1 MTVFRRLLNSLLSS
15 VINTKLKHKEPIM
28 ATNKTQTWNE
38 VQALL
43 EAHQTK
49 EKPSKKE
56 IVLREALEVL
66 LAPKTSGGSANPPQE
81 IDGVM
86 NYYCRFHQTYE
97 PLEDMVMSKGN
108 SKGYCKASI
117 SKWNK
122 TNANIKKLDAQ
133 VQALVTDG
141 NFEEAQAIAQESKGL
156 KDGLNNPENY
166 DIVEDWNAFAPVT
179 EDSE

>member
-1 MTVFRRLLNSLLSS
+1 
-15 VINTKLKHKEPIM
+15 M
-28 ATNKTQTWNE
+28 ATNKTQTWE
-38 VQALL
+38 QVQKLL
-43 EAHQTK
+43 QAHQTK
-49 EKPSKKE
+49 ENPSKKE
-56 IVLREALEVL
+56 IALKEALELL

-133 VQALVTDG
+133 VQALVTEG

-156 KDGLNNPENY
+156 KDGLNDPENY
-166 DIVEDWNAFAPVT
+166 DIVEDWNVFAPVI
-179 EDSE
+179 EDSIEDMI

>member
-1 MTVFRRLLNSLLSS
+1 
-15 VINTKLKHKEPIM
+15 M
-28 ATNKTQTWNE
+28 ATNKTQTWND

-43 EAHQTK
+43 EAHQNK

-56 IVLREALEVL
+56 IALKEALELL

-86 NYYCRFHQTYE
+86 NYYCRFHQVYE

-133 VQALVTDG
+133 VQALVTEG

-156 KDGLNNPENY
+156 KDGLNSPENY
-166 DIVEDWNAFAPVT
+166 NVELDWIDFKGPIEET
-179 EDSE
+179 EDLKDSE

>member
-1 MTVFRRLLNSLLSS
+1 
-15 VINTKLKHKEPIM
+15 M
-28 ATNKTQTWNE
+28 ATNKTQTWE
-38 VQALL
+38 QVQMLL
-43 EAHQTK
+43 KAHQTK
-49 EKPSKKE
+49 ENPSKKE
-56 IVLREALEVL
+56 TALREALELL
-66 LAPKTSGGSANPPQE
+66 LAPKTSGGNANPPQE

-86 NYYCRFHQTYE
+86 NYYCRFHQAYE

-133 VQALVTDG
+133 VQALVTEG
-141 NFEEAQAIAQESKGL
+141 NFEEAQTIAQESKGL

-166 DIVEDWNAFAPVT
+166 DIDADWEAFAPIT
-179 EDSE
+179 EES